1 MPEEQKT
8 EQTSLAKTILL
19 YTLVG
24 LGSFI
29 FFFRLTFPFDA
40 LKDSLVSS
48 LEKQL
53 SLEVEIQELNPRF
66 FLNGITVKGL
76 TLQNQEDLPPL
87 LSVDRLKASLSL
99 FSLISRTL
107 SVGFHTTL
115 YGGHIKG
122 KVKKKSTDISLEALW
137 QDLDISRYP
146 LPFRTAFLQL
156 RGLLNGNIDLS
167 MNGTRIKNAEGSSS
181 FLITGGVIEKLE
193 IMGFKLPEISFSKV
207 TGDLD
212 IKGEK
217 VTLKTFHM
225 EGEDLEIF
233 LDGKIT
239 LRERQLSSSLLN
251 LKGKAKPSDQLANQF
266 GPILSYLNDKKT
278 ADGFYEFSISGMIS
292 RPKLK

>member
-8 EQTSLAKTILL
+8 KQTSLARTILL
-19 YTLVG
+19 YVLVG

-40 LKDSLVSS
+40 LKDSLVLS
-48 LEKQL
+48 LEQQL
-53 SLEVEIQELNPRF
+53 SLQVEIQEINPRL
-66 FLNGITVKGL
+66 FLNGIIIKGL
-76 TLQNQEDLPPL
+76 TLQNQEGLAPL

-107 SVGFHTTL
+107 SVGFHSTL

-137 QDLDISRYP
+137 QSLEISRYP
-146 LPFRTAFLQL
+146 LLSRATSPRL

-167 MNGTRIKNAEGSSS
+167 LNGTRIKDAEGSSS
-181 FLITGGVIEKLE
+181 FTITEGVIEKTE
-193 IMGFKLPEISFSKV
+193 IMGFNIPDISFSKV

-212 IKGEK
+212 INGEK
-217 VTLKTFHM
+217 ITLKTFHM
-225 EGEDLEIF
+225 EGEDLEII
-233 LDGKIT
+233 LEGTVT
-239 LRERQLSSSLLN
+239 LRERKLSDSLLN

-266 GPILSYLNDKKT
+266 GPILSFINDKKGG
-278 ADGFYEFSISGMIS
+278 DGFYEFSISGMIS
-292 RPKLK
+292 KPRLK